1 MKLLCCILL
10 FIQCY
15 VRKGS
20 NFTVVA
26 DASNKI
32 KDYASALN
40 FSRMVVFVYGL
51 LLVCS
56 VAAVPIFMHHAN
68 SFVVTYGIC

>member
-1 MKLLCCILL
+1 M
-10 FIQCY
+10 
-15 VRKGS
+15 
-20 NFTVVA
+20 VA
-26 DASNKI
+26 DASDKI

-51 LLVCS
+51 LLACS